1 LPILKFLHGY
11 PFKGMGSLYYNDM
24 GYTEKQKYN
33 FARRE
38 AEWDYV
44 ISPAPYAT
52 PLYKKYFNFSRNV
65 KMIEAGYPRNDDLV
79 NNRRHPNKELLQ
91 SIRKR
96 LKIAPGKKIL
106 LYAPTFREYV
116 LSHEEIINVKGKEI
130 EVLDLNQLQ
139 RDLGDEYVILNR
151 GHHSYVRGDRK
162 SQNTENVIDV
172 TTYPNINDL
181 ILVSDL
187 AILDYSSLRFDY
199 AQTLKPVIFYTPDY
213 EEYFE
218 KRSGLMPYEET
229 IFGPMVMNY
238 QELLTAILT
247 IEEWYHAYEDQY
259 NQFIQKYTPL
269 EDGHSANRI

>member
-1 LPILKFLHGY
+1 SHEWFELLATAGYIFFNVHQNIYVDKKPGQTFVQFFHGY

-44 ISPAPYAT
+44 ISPASYAT

-172 TTYPNINDL
+172 TKIGRAH
-181 ILVSDL
+181 V
-187 AILDYSSLRFDY
+187 
-199 AQTLKPVIFYTPDY
+199 
-213 EEYFE
+213 
-218 KRSGLMPYEET
+218 
-229 IFGPMVMNY
+229 
-238 QELLTAILT
+238 
-247 IEEWYHAYEDQY
+247 
-259 NQFIQKYTPL
+259 
-269 EDGHSANRI
+269 